1 MTTLKITLAWAL
13 VGVPLVYGIV
23 RTLSRVTALFG

>member
-1 MTTLKITLAWAL
+1 MTTLKITIAWAL

-23 RTLSRVTALFG
+23 QTLTRVTALFG